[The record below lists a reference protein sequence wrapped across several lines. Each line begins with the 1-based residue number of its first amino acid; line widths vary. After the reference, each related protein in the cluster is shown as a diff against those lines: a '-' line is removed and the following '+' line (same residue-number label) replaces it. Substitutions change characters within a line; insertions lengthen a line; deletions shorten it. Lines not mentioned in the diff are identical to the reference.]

1 MEKEKACEIIDT
13 ILGLFDRIN
22 LTHKY
27 DDISGILSEMKTG
40 LESNLNSII
49 RFIGYIRELETDNIE
64 YNIKLHAAED
74 VMNKLLNIILRDTN
88 NLTMKDYDAIHSG
101 VISIKNDI
109 LKECPMMEKKE
120 ACTII
125 DNIISLLENID
136 HCEATGV
143 AKALVLSETK
153 AVLKISTNQITRFI
167 EYLKSLETK
176 RVEDNVDTYIVQTIM
191 YDILKRIEEDGDKLT
206 IEDFEDIHD
215 SLMNINENF
224 LHKEDK
230 GKNQTIFVLNPSTMS
245 LIEATKLHSKTNNIA
260 NNVEKMNII
269 SKLRKKTGNLLL
281 SYISQSDI
289 QSSEQRIIINSNDF
303 NDSFKIYEKIIDI
316 YRKRKLPMGDL
327 LNKIEIRGL
336 TINQI
341 VSLYAKLYQIE
352 DDVVVH
358 ITKDYIINLAYVGN
372 KI

>member
-1 MEKEKACEIIDT
+1 
-13 ILGLFDRIN
+13 
-22 LTHKY
+22 
-27 DDISGILSEMKTG
+27 
-40 LESNLNSII
+40 
-49 RFIGYIRELETDNIE
+49 
-64 YNIKLHAAED
+64 
-74 VMNKLLNIILRDTN
+74 
-88 NLTMKDYDAIHSG
+88 
-101 VISIKNDI
+101 
-109 LKECPMMEKKE
+109 
-120 ACTII
+120 
-125 DNIISLLENID
+125 
-136 HCEATGV
+136 
-143 AKALVLSETK
+143 
-153 AVLKISTNQITRFI
+153 
-167 EYLKSLETK
+167 
-176 RVEDNVDTYIVQTIM
+176 
-191 YDILKRIEEDGDKLT
+191 
-206 IEDFEDIHD
+206 
-215 SLMNINENF
+215 